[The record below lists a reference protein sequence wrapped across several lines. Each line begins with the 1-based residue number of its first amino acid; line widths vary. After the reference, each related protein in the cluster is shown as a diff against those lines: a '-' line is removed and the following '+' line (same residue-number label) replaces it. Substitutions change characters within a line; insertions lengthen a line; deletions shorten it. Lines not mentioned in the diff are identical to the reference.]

1 MGLESPVRR
10 AVHTCGC
17 KCAESKLVLSCSD
30 IFYDFLKAVEIC
42 DVFCCVS
49 CFFQQRLVVDNTIV
63 LNNVG
68 DTSHLVAVHQCEAVV
83 RQLSC
88 DVGTRQVIAVIL
100 PACKSNRSVYLEQ
113 RRRVC
118 LCHLGLQRFLIF
130 SGRCCQDCHRHTCL
144 FCISFSQLLPVLICL
159 RLEVQIVYLALC
171 VRAFSFRRTGASA
184 SGRQSCCH
192 CHDQ

>member
-1 MGLESPVRR
+1 DRKDSQILISHIRNVVVFPGSILVEDCFLCYKLCGRIVGCLRRDLCRLTGCIVDLQIPDLTVIVKVVSLDGVCVVDAVSLILIVDRQVCKVGLKSPVRR

-88 DVGTRQVIAVIL
+88 DVGTRQVI
-100 PACKSNRSVYLEQ
+100 
-113 RRRVC
+113 
-118 LCHLGLQRFLIF
+118 
-130 SGRCCQDCHRHTCL
+130 
-144 FCISFSQLLPVLICL
+144 
-159 RLEVQIVYLALC
+159 
-171 VRAFSFRRTGASA
+171 
-184 SGRQSCCH
+184 
-192 CHDQ
+192 